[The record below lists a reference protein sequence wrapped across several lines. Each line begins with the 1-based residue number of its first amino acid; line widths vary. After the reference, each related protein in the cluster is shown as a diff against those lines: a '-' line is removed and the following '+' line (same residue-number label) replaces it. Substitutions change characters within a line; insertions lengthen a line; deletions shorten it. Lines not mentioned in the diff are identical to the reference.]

1 MKLPQL
7 VQNVRRNLILIFF
20 YLRHISRCTLM
31 NARRLIYLLH
41 LTILSL
47 KHIYL
52 HNFHFLLNFRK
63 DNLIIFQIGFYCYS
77 IILHLLY
84 NRLRFD
90 LWMTNLISLN
100 KNHRLNWMLL
110 IPYMVFDL
118 FFFIFKFGIIVYIT
132 QIFFLVI

>member
-7 VQNVRRNLILIFF
+7 VQNGLHNLILIFF
-20 YLRHISRCTLM
+20 YLRHISRYTLM
-31 NARRLIYLLH
+31 NAQQLIYLLH

-77 IILHLLY
+77 IILHSLCNLL
-84 NRLRFD
+84 LFD

-110 IPYMVFDL
+110 IPYKVFDL
-118 FFFIFKFGIIVYIT
+118 FFFLFLYSELLFILLKFS
-132 QIFFLVI
+132 F